1 MKLSQFMMLSLVFFL
16 QFSNLTKVSA
26 IPNSSALI
34 AGIEVPRTTV
44 VKEKKSKKEVRQE
57 RKKYNKK
64 QRQLKK
70 NQRQQKQF
78 FKQQK
83 TNGKARKTL
92 NLGVLFLSIT
102 LGIAGISSTVFFAL
116 TISGA
121 LFILGPTFLM
131 ALSTVISLV
140 VLVMSVLSIIYL
152 LMGITRMDKD
162 INGKVGSPLW
172 VIGLISILMMVFSCV
187 GIGIMAALL
196 TSPGWILLP
205 VFLFIASIILTY
217 IVASKFFRKK
227 EGQESK
233 DYLERENN
241 Q

>member
-1 MKLSQFMMLSLVFFL
+1 MKLSQLMMLSLVFFL
-16 QFSNLTKVSA
+16 QFSSFTKVSA

-44 VKEKKSKKEVRQE
+44 VKEKKSKKEIRQE

-70 NQRQQKQF
+70 NQRQQKRF

-83 TNGKARKTL
+83 TNGKARETL

-102 LGIAGISSTVFFAL
+102 LGIAGGWSIVGLILSASGILFTLAPATLMILGFIISL
-116 TISGA
+116 A
-121 LFILGPTFLM
+121 LF
-131 ALSTVISLV
+131 VISI
-140 VLVMSVLSIIYL
+140 LSIIYL
-152 LMGITRMDKD
+152 LMGITRMDKE

-172 VIGLISILMMVFSCV
+172 VIGLISILMMVFSYV
-187 GIGIMAALL
+187 GIGLMAALL

-233 DYLERENN
+233 DYLERDNN